1 MKLWLLRHAQVLV
14 PPGVCYGVS
23 EVEVDLAAT
32 QTAAERFAE
41 CPAPGCS
48 VWASPAERTQ
58 HLAAALLSRRNDLQ
72 GPHVDAR
79 LREMDFGQWE
89 LQPWSEIPRQAMD
102 DWTDDFAHHRFG
114 GNESTQDVIDRVAQA
129 MNSAAEQAVS
139 EMVWI
144 THAGVIR
151 AVQFLVEGGWR
162 TIRSASDW
170 PVSAP
175 AMGAWMCI
183 EVTPPNA
190 PSH

>member
-14 PPGVCYGVS
+14 PPGVCYGAS
-23 EVEVDLAAT
+23 EVQVDLAAT
-32 QTAAERFAE
+32 QAAAELFAE
-41 CPAPGCS
+41 CPAPGCT
-48 VWASPAERTQ
+48 VWTSPAERTQ
-58 HLAAALLSRRNDLQ
+58 LLAAALLSRRNDLQ

-89 LQPWSEIPRQAMD
+89 LKPWSDIPRQAVN
-102 DWTDDFAHHRFG
+102 DWTDDFVRHRFG
-114 GNESTQDVIDRVAQA
+114 GNESTQEVIDRVAQA
-129 MNSAAEQAVS
+129 MDSAVAQAVS

-151 AVQFLVEGGWR
+151 AVQFLVEGGLR
-162 TIRSASDW
+162 PIQSASDW

-175 AMGAWMCI
+175 AMGTWMCI
-183 EVTPPNA
+183 QVTPPHA